1 MIVMTNGTE
10 YIYKTNSIRFRKQR
24 ISAGQRNLHLAK
36 AAYFY
41 SKMSRQPRAFMPTT
55 QKNSVFV
62 IRRKRKRVFLKPQE

>member
-55 QKNSVFV
+55 QKNSVSV
-62 IRRKRKRVFLKPQE
+62 TNAERKRVFPKLRE